1 MEKKRDI
8 HRAIMSDLSTVEI
21 AKKQRHLHLLERIR
35 QSKALSKVE
44 LDELEHYEMS
54 ARQKAQ
60 TAPAESTATRGNL
73 TEASAQRLG
82 LESKDLAEADA
93 RSGIGPNLA
102 KYFAR
107 HPRLRAA
114 FDRGRLL
121 RNLVELAPVAMVH
134 DAAKRLKDLGFTQFE
149 SAQNLRDFL
158 DADAEARE
166 LWESA
171 RVNGWIGVRQSLW
184 EAAKGGN
191 AKAISMME
199 KWALDRQ
206 REGGEPGVN
215 FGRVRVSQ
223 MAELFAVRRET
234 IHEWYTQKGLPQ
246 NLDGTFD
253 LHRAIPW
260 YEDHA
265 IKKAVRSRD
274 AVSPLNPFQTVKTER
289 ERLRLEQDRGELIER
304 GAVIGFQVSML
315 QNVANAFNAMADLAN
330 RVFGQP
336 REQIVARL
344 EEFGDEV
351 MAKLQHV
358 PAELKLTAA
367 AEAKLIELYEAIKP
381 QGPQKNAEKSNDE

>member
-1 MEKKRDI
+1 M
-8 HRAIMSDLSTVEI
+8 I
-21 AKKQRHLHLLERIR
+21 ARKQRHLSLLRKVKEG
-35 QSKALSKVE
+35 QALSATE
-44 LDELEHYEMS
+44 LTELQKYEAEAPS
-54 ARQKAQ
+54 SSKNSQSQIANRKSPKA
-60 TAPAESTATRGNL
+60 L